1 MMPSEAG
8 ATRTGPSATGRF
20 EKNDGNGNSS
30 CVHDDAGG
38 RRNTSDSPSVMIS
51 TSQWVAPTARR
62 ITRRS
67 TPKRQQPPP
76 ARTAARSATTSGRP
90 SARWA
95 LQATNVETMSISPW
109 AKFRVRVA
117 L

>member
-1 MMPSEAG
+1 MIPSEAG
-8 ATRTGPSATGRF
+8 ATRTGPSAIGRL
-20 EKNDGNGNSS
+20 EKNDGKGNSS
-30 CVHDDAGG
+30 WLQTMPAPAFKM
-38 RRNTSDSPSVMIS
+38 SDRPSVRIS
-51 TSQWVAPTARR
+51 TSQCVAPMARR

-67 TPKRQQPPP
+67 NTSASSAP

-90 SARWA
+90 SARWQ
-95 LQATNVETMSISPW
+95 LQATNVETMSISPC